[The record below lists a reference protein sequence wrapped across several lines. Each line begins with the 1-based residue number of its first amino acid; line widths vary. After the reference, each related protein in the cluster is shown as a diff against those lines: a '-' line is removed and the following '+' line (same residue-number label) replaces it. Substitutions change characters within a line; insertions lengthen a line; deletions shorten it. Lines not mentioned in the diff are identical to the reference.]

1 MYKEGQTATNPKTGQ
16 RVVYKGGQWVNAGT
30 AAPGVGGGRAPRL
43 TPQEQIQLKEAREAA
58 QMSQDFSRQAN
69 NFVDLNRKAGTGMIY
84 KVPFVSEIASSFK
97 PEVAQMDALTARM
110 APAQRVPGS
119 GTTSDRDLG
128 LYLKAV
134 PNIDRPGPANEAIA
148 QDMTATARERASR
161 ATFLD
166 SFAQQNGT
174 LMGAEQAYR
183 ARQGANAVGEAKPVK
198 PMAVPKPARSAYE
211 AGVSSGRFDTKAKIG
226 TEARPYVARDMATA
240 NRLPK
245 GTYVILPNGA
255 MGVVE

>member
-1 MYKEGQTATNPKTGQ
+1 MYREGQTATNPKTGQ
-16 RVVYKGGQWVNAGT
+16 RVVFKAGQWVNAGGAT
-30 AAPGVGGGRAPRL
+30 GVARPPSRM
-43 TPQEQIQLKEAREAA
+43 TPQEQIQLKEAREGA
-58 QMSQDFSRQAN
+58 QTAQEFSRQAN
-69 NFVDLNRKAGTGMIY
+69 AFVDLNRKAGTGMIY
-84 KVPFVSEIASSFK
+84 KVPLVSEIASTMK

-148 QDMTATARERASR
+148 QDMTATARERADR
-161 ATFLD
+161 AAFLD

-183 ARQGANAVGEAKPVK
+183 ARQRSSAGAGRAKPM
-198 PMAVPKPARSAYE
+198 PLPKPARSAFE
-211 AGVSSGRFDTKAKIG
+211 AGVTSGRFDTKAAMG
-226 TEARPYVARDMATA
+226 TETHPYVARDMATA
-240 NRLPK
+240 NRLPE

-255 MGVVE
+255 FGVVE